1 MLVAP
6 ENLTRAQDD
15 DFLVCRKL
23 FKHTC
28 IYIYMYIYICIYIQ
42 IYNYKY
48 IQIYTSIYTYMYIQ
62 ILHMYVYI
70 YIYIY
75 ALETNESH
83 GIQGALRLGAPK
95 DKKSTPTCTL
105 PSALHKFSSPRSGA
119 AYVLQST
126 GLLCCSLHPKLL
138 NPGMLGTSVE
148 NGR

>member
-1 MLVAP
+1 M
-6 ENLTRAQDD
+6 
-15 DFLVCRKL
+15 CIYIYI
-23 FKHTC
+23 C
-28 IYIYMYIYICIYIQ
+28 IYIYMYIHMYIHINIQLQ
-42 IYNYKY
+42 IYTDIYKY
-48 IQIYTSIYTYMYIQ
+48 IYIYVYTDIA
-62 ILHMYVYI
+62 LCMYVYI
-70 YIYIY
+70 YMH
-75 ALETNESH
+75 LRQNESH